1 MREIAP
7 RNDEPG
13 NLVSGGVSRFWATAA
28 RLNFLGAGR
37 PDFQFAAKEVS
48 RNMVSPTTVCLGRG
62 KAGGEVCDFRKA
74 GDVDA
79 AVLLRLVGHWC
90 GSSEELEPYP
100 DDTSDVQRRGAAKAM
115 GLAAPARDFG
125 W

>member
-1 MREIAP
+1 M
-7 RNDEPG
+7 
-13 NLVSGGVSRFWATAA
+13 SGGVSRFWATAA
-28 RLNFLGAGR
+28 RLNYLGAGR

-100 DDTSDVQRRGAAKAM
+100 DDTSDVQRRGAAEAM